1 LFRNVSEDGAQQ
13 HFNDAIERRRTRPI
27 THQQTTQLNVDQSR
41 QQLVKEPS
49 LTIETVRF
57 VFFFL
62 NLARQ
67 FQKILFRFFFR
78 VEETRPNFFFVFC
91 LRL

>member
-1 LFRNVSEDGAQQ
+1 LLRNVSEDGAQQ

-57 VFFFL
+57 VFFFEFGAPISKKF
-62 NLARQ
+62 NSVS
-67 FQKILFRFFFR
+67 FFELKKR
-78 VEETRPNFFFVFC
+78 DRIFFVFC

>member
-57 VFFFL
+57 VFFL

-67 FQKILFRFFFR
+67 FQKNLIPFLFSS
-78 VEETRPNFFFVFC
+78 
-91 LRL
+91 